1 MIPTVLKNTQ
11 KVSFYNSASEASY
24 VYVLKGTENYKKVQ
38 KGTERYKRY
47 KKVQKVQKG
56 TQRYTKDK
64 GTQKVHKGKERYK
77 LCYVIELLVPLIK
90 YYIVWLFVR

>member
-38 KGTERYKRY
+38 KGTKGTKRY
-47 KKVQKVQKG
+47 KKARKG
-56 TQRYTKDK
+56 TQRT
-64 GTQKVHKGKERYK
+64 KVHKRYTK
-77 LCYVIELLVPLIK
+77 VKKGTK
-90 YYIVWLFVR
+90 YTM

>member
-38 KGTERYKRY
+38 KGTKGTKRYNRY
-47 KKVQKVQKG
+47 KKARKG
-56 TQRYTKDK
+56 TQRT
-64 GTQKVHKGKERYK
+64 KVHKRYTK
-77 LCYVIELLVPLIK
+77 VKKGTNYAM
-90 YYIVWLFVR
+90 